1 MFNNKAK
8 VASYA
13 ENILMLYLTIQNG
26 RILYCWDV
34 RGFDMDIFRN
44 CIVNSKFRFLGSNL
58 KFYSL
63 KRIQWWYHM
72 ILNLE
77 IISSLWKC
85 KHLSWINFEKNCI
98 SIWKVAFHVLSF
110 WCNHRIKF
118 GIVISSLDLYQ
129 NMILIYFRFLKGKM
143 YIYIYISIQLPLS
156 FNLWL
161 MTFEIINHGG

>member
-110 WCNHRIKF
+110 WCNHQIKF
-118 GIVISSLDLYQ
+118 VVVISSSQDLSEYDL
-129 NMILIYFRFLKGKM
+129 NIHIYRIKNVSFHF
-143 YIYIYISIQLPLS
+143 PLS
-156 FNLWL
+156 TQL
-161 MTFEIINHGG
+161 TFVALSS